1 MQPYIEP
8 DLGIELPKD
17 DVPLADFK
25 EKADAACATAE
36 FLGLHAEPSEKDL
49 EKAEDI
55 VLKLAEDPEKG
66 NKKALAQSKHF
77 TAPTYIQTKHIL
89 DSYAL
94 KVVENATQIRL
105 LVTNKLIMESENEDA
120 KIRLRALE
128 LLGKITDVGLFTEK
142 SEVTVNNRSSQELV
156 NTLKDKIR
164 KLMYPQDNIQDA
176 EAVEINGETIDVDK
190 ELGIAETNESQETY
204 DDDPDKPA

>member
-8 DLGIELPKD
+8 DLGIELPEK

-36 FLGLHAEPSEKDL
+36 FLGIHAEPSEKDM
-49 EKAEDI
+49 EKAEEAI
-55 VLKLAEDPEKG
+55 LGLAENPEKG
-66 NKKALAQSKHF
+66 NRKALAQSKHF

-176 EAVEINGETIDVDK
+176 EAVEINGETIDIDK
-190 ELGIAETNESQETY
+190 ELGIAETNEPQETY